1 MPLPKRSIEPVHV
14 ARSVYQQDELQSV
27 ELETVTN
34 TTLTNIIRQLSSLS
48 KHAEDVFGELARDV
62 GSIGDRANSLQARID
77 RLAIKVTQL
86 DSTVEEVPLTDITR
100 KKAFKSAKI
109 FDQQIFSRATMPAP
123 MLETYAQCDKPPP
136 LDKLNVYRDDGKD
149 GLKFYTDP
157 NYFFELWRQEM
168 LKDTERVMHD
178 KGKKLNRPR
187 QDGVSGGAAGRGN
200 KKQKTKI
207 RAPHNTREKQR
218 QLVLG
223 HGETLMPN
231 NVIYRT
237 PNSMVNEEAGY
248 GTQLVKIKT
257 TVQGADNDL
266 QQCELNAPHQVVSHL
281 PDIDRDNVPDV
292 DSVKP
297 YNMLSH
303 LEKNS
308 NLTKQTAVAIT
319 DMGVYD
325 TRPPRPNS
333 IELRRSYQSEHVD
346 GSGYEQLTPQ
356 AAANQY
362 STYGGNGMSAAP
374 HMHMQHQQMYDAG
387 LYQTHA
393 LYGQSG
399 QNAMSPEPIYGP
411 GTPSRN
417 KPRPSQ
423 PPPAPPSNGSGGGT
437 PTASNANTPTR
448 GRSMSTSRDALPPPP
463 PVPDAVSPLSAM
475 NGANASHISVKLLG
489 RTNSASRAGSPQMAP
504 SNSAHNANDLVMA
517 QLSNTFNSIGMT
529 GNQLNSLSDLPP
541 PPPVPDQHLP
551 KMSSPN
557 TAPPP
562 PPPPPPVDEGMGS
575 LHALHQHQVVPKT
588 HSNGEIQQGQLNGG
602 PQIVSAK
609 KLLPPF
615 HDPRN
620 DLMKAIRDGITL
632 RKVEK
637 SEQKEIERNTAPLDV
652 ASILA
657 RRVAIELSESE
668 DSDSE
673 DDSEGWMEPNETSA

>member
-187 QDGVSGGAAGRGN
+187 PDGGSGGAAGRGN

-248 GTQLVKIKT
+248 GTQLVKIIT
-257 TVQGADNDL
+257 TAQGADIDL
-266 QQCELNAPHQVVSHL
+266 RHQVVSHL
-281 PDIDRDNVPDV
+281 PDIDRDNVQDV
-292 DSVKP
+292 
-297 YNMLSH
+297 
-303 LEKNS
+303 
-308 NLTKQTAVAIT
+308 

-333 IELRRSYQSEHVD
+333 IELRRSYPSEHVD
-346 GSGYEQLTPQ
+346 GSGYEQHTPQ

-362 STYGGNGMSAAP
+362 STYGGNGLSAAP
-374 HMHMQHQQMYDAG
+374 HMHMQHQQLYDSG
-387 LYQTHA
+387 LYQSHA

-399 QNAMSPEPIYGP
+399 QGVMSPEPIYGP

-463 PVPDAVSPLSAM
+463 PVPDAVSPLSSM
-475 NGANASHISVKLLG
+475 NGANNSHMSVKLLG

-551 KMSSPN
+551 KLSSPN

-562 PPPPPPVDEGMGS
+562 PPPPPPVDEGLGS
-575 LHALHQHQVVPKT
+575 LHTMRPHQVLPKT
-588 HSNGEIQQGQLNGG
+588 PANGEIQQGLNGG
-602 PQIVSAK
+602 SHIVSAK

>member
-187 QDGVSGGAAGRGN
+187 PDGGSGGAAGRGN

-248 GTQLVKIKT
+248 G
-257 TVQGADNDL
+257 N
-266 QQCELNAPHQVVSHL
+266 
-281 PDIDRDNVPDV
+281 
-292 DSVKP
+292 SVKP

-333 IELRRSYQSEHVD
+333 IELRRSYPSEHVD
-346 GSGYEQLTPQ
+346 GSGYEQHTPQ

-362 STYGGNGMSAAP
+362 STYGGNGLSAAP
-374 HMHMQHQQMYDAG
+374 HMHMQHQQLYDSG
-387 LYQTHA
+387 LYQSHA

-399 QNAMSPEPIYGP
+399 QGVMSPEPIYGP

-463 PVPDAVSPLSAM
+463 PVPDAVSPLSSM
-475 NGANASHISVKLLG
+475 NGANNSHMSVKLLG

-551 KMSSPN
+551 KLSSPN

-562 PPPPPPVDEGMGS
+562 PPPPPPVDEGLGS
-575 LHALHQHQVVPKT
+575 LHTMRPHQVLPKT
-588 HSNGEIQQGQLNGG
+588 PANGEIQQGLNGG
-602 PQIVSAK
+602 SHIVSAK

>member
-187 QDGVSGGAAGRGN
+187 PDGGSGGAAGRGN

-248 GTQLVKIKT
+248 G
-257 TVQGADNDL
+257 N
-266 QQCELNAPHQVVSHL
+266 
-281 PDIDRDNVPDV
+281 
-292 DSVKP
+292 
-297 YNMLSH
+297 
-303 LEKNS
+303 
-308 NLTKQTAVAIT
+308 
-319 DMGVYD
+319 MGVYD

-333 IELRRSYQSEHVD
+333 IELRRSYPSEHVD
-346 GSGYEQLTPQ
+346 GSGYEQHTPQ

-362 STYGGNGMSAAP
+362 STYGGNGLSAAP
-374 HMHMQHQQMYDAG
+374 HMHMQHQQLYDSG
-387 LYQTHA
+387 LYQSHA

-399 QNAMSPEPIYGP
+399 QGVMSPEPIYGP

-463 PVPDAVSPLSAM
+463 PVPDAVSPLSSM
-475 NGANASHISVKLLG
+475 NGANNSHMSVKLLG

-551 KMSSPN
+551 KLSSPN

-562 PPPPPPVDEGMGS
+562 PPPPPPVDEGLGS
-575 LHALHQHQVVPKT
+575 LHTMRPHQVLPKT
-588 HSNGEIQQGQLNGG
+588 PANGEIQQGLNGG
-602 PQIVSAK
+602 SHIVSAK